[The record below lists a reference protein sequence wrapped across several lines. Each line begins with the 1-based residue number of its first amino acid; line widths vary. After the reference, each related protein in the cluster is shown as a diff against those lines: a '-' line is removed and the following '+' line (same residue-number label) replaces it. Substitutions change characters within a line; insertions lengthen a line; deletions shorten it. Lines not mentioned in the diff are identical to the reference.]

1 MKITLKKRINKLNL
15 NSNKV
20 KSELDKAWNPDSQA
34 ESTSG
39 KETAKEIKETEV

>member
-1 MKITLKKRINKLNL
+1 MNLNL
-15 NSNKV
+15 NKV

-39 KETAKEIKETEV
+39 KETAKEIKETEVWGMIIFHKRIN